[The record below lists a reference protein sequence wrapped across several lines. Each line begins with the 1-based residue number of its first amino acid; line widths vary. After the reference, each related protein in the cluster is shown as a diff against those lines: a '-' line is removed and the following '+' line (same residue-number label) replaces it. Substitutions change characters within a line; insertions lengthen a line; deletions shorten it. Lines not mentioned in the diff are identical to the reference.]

1 MGRKREKRMEI
12 KVRIAEEADVERV
25 AILYE
30 KPHDYL
36 ETHEN
41 HPRWKRG
48 IYPTKAD
55 AEEGFQK
62 GWLYVAEAD
71 GKLAGSVIYL
81 HGQGD
86 VYNQV
91 KWSKEI
97 QDNHVYVIH
106 VLAVHPDYFRMGVG
120 TALLDYAC
128 NMGKKNGMEAIRL
141 DVYEKNDSAIRFYES
156 CGFSRRGTIDLG
168 LEELYGLKW
177 YYAYEKPV

>member
-25 AILYE
+25 AVLYE
-30 KPHDYL
+30 KLHDYL

-91 KWSKEI
+91 KWSKEMTIMYMKRMI
-97 QDNHVYVIH
+97 QQYGFMKAVDFHVVEPLI
-106 VLAVHPDYFRMGVG
+106 
-120 TALLDYAC
+120 
-128 NMGKKNGMEAIRL
+128 
-141 DVYEKNDSAIRFYES
+141 
-156 CGFSRRGTIDLG
+156 
-168 LEELYGLKW
+168 
-177 YYAYEKPV
+177 

>member
-1 MGRKREKRMEI
+1 MQKHENELELVKGKRGNGMKI
-12 KVRIAEEADVERV
+12 KVRAAEERDVERV
-25 AILYE
+25 AVLYE
-30 KPHDYL
+30 KLHDYL

-41 HPRWKRG
+41 HPRWKRD
-48 IYPTKAD
+48 IYPTKVN

-62 GWLYVAEAD
+62 KELYVAEID

-81 HGQGD
+81 HEQGD

-97 QDNHVYVIH
+97 QDNH
-106 VLAVHPDYFRMGVG
+106 
-120 TALLDYAC
+120 
-128 NMGKKNGMEAIRL
+128 
-141 DVYEKNDSAIRFYES
+141 VYEKNDSAIRFYES